1 MFTFDMSCYLS
12 ILCCWPP
19 PPSDK
24 PGHWQGEPG
33 LLRAPQRQHYRLPA
47 DRPRVLARAA
57 VPQEVPQLGHRQD
70 EYYHVLYFVISND
83 SIVGKEN
90 YLFSSNAL
98 IHDAVR
104 VFAKALNDLD
114 SLHDMELQSLRW
126 GDVTTIYECKL
137 MQTRLWSFV
146 YMKNYQTQSQPFI
159 SSLKRRRF
167 CNIKLQT
174 Q

>member
-1 MFTFDMSCYLS
+1 M
-12 ILCCWPP
+12 IL
-19 PPSDK
+19 
-24 PGHWQGEPG
+24 
-33 LLRAPQRQHYRLPA
+33 L
-47 DRPRVLARAA
+47 
-57 VPQEVPQLGHRQD
+57 
-70 EYYHVLYFVISND
+70 
-83 SIVGKEN
+83 VGKEN

-126 GDVTTIYECKL
+126 GDVTTIYKCKL